1 MQCCLKYALLP
12 LSTMHHKSAVYLKP
26 EKRVHARE
34 EEGMKAGGEEKVADK
49 SEEMSGM
56 IC

>member
-1 MQCCLKYALLP
+1 
-12 LSTMHHKSAVYLKP
+12 MHHKSAVYLKP
-26 EKRVHARE
+26 EKRVHAWE

-49 SEEMSGM
+49 SGEM